1 MRDNKIIVANTT
13 AAAAADLVVK
23 DQYLFFKN
31 EEIGRILDMNGR
43 GSDIQAAAAEVPR
56 QQTVTIA
63 ATVLNSTVANGE
75 QKYSFK
81 VTVSS
86 TTNPG
91 NVKTTTVTHVTP
103 AVGAVTPTTVATAM
117 VAWIN
122 AQAGIGFTA
131 TNAAGVITL
140 VGVAGYGPINA
151 IVVSQPTAITIAETV
166 AYVAPV
172 GLAAQCQAFCHTAA
186 QIALLTATKYTIVT
200 LECIERLAGGSVQP
214 VEEVYKTY
222 LFLDPAMTN
231 YAALL
236 ARIVEVTKSFAAS
249 GSTVDPEIIALKS

>member
-1 MRDNKIIVANTT
+1 MKENKIIVANTT

-31 EEIGRILDMNGR
+31 EEIGRILDMDGR
-43 GSDIQAAAAEVPR
+43 GTDIQAAAAETPR

-81 VTVSS
+81 VVVSS
-86 TTNPG
+86 TTNPAD
-91 NVKTTTVTHVTP
+91 VKTYTITHVTP
-103 AVGAVTPTTVATAM
+103 AVGTVSPTTVAAAM
-117 VAWIN
+117 VAWIS
-122 AQAGIGFTA
+122 AQSGIGFTA
-131 TNAAGVITL
+131 SNVAGVITL
-140 VGVAGYGPINA
+140 VGVAGYGPFNA

-172 GLAAQCQAFCHTAA
+172 GLAAQCKELCNTAA

-200 LECIERLAGGSVQP
+200 LSVVNRLGGGSVEP
-214 VEEVYKTY
+214 VEIAQKCYM
-222 LFLDPAMTN
+222 FLDPTMTN

-236 ARIVEVTKSFAAS
+236 ARIVEVTKSFAAA